1 MRKFKIIV
9 DSKECGTCSGPTP
22 SAVAKKVVKKLCG
35 KSNKLVKFSLKE
47 CKRGCERVCGPY
59 QGRME
64 KLDKP
69 CKRDGKTITH
79 RVVCGKVKK
88 MRGGRDLRVEDFEK
102 REGDSE
108 FRIDRSIGMEPY
120 IFFGS
125 INYLGYNSYNYV
137 IFCEKSFGG
146 QVVIRENSLPL
157 NKLKLKDKYFIALLT
172 ELRDYL
178 NRFNGFRRIKSY
190 LNQKI
195 DNHKYI
201 ILDKTPVFNLTRT
214 NNITPTRENHQTILQ
229 KSCKEY
235 QANYQF
241 SGKINGK
248 PYNTNK
254 LFRGNNRKP
263 RSLYLYD
270 PGEKKYKLLLTE
282 LDYLVNVDN
291 GTSITYSGLFQRPDM
306 DEPFQIQ
313 AGRTKIKI
321 TDIDHYSYLYEN
333 CSELNLKFPCWIIF
347 LKTEE
352 QKRNQRNKNYLNY
365 MRNRVNDL

>member
-1 MRKFKIIV
+1 MEPARKFKIIV
-9 DSKECGTCSGPTP
+9 NSKECGTCSGPTP

-88 MRGGRDLRVEDFEK
+88 MRGGRDLRVKDFEK

-108 FRIDRSIGMEPY
+108 FRIDTKIGIEPY

-229 KSCKEY
+229 NSCKKY
-235 QANYQF
+235 PNNYQF
-241 SGKINGK
+241 SGKINDN
-248 PYNTNK
+248 YFNTNK
-254 LFRGNNRKP
+254 NFRGIGNNRIN
-263 RSLYLYD
+263 RTLYEYR
-270 PGEKKYKLLLTE
+270 PNINKYILLLTK
-282 LDYLVNVDN
+282 LDYLVNIYDKNDN
-291 GTSITYSGLFQRPDM
+291 PAAITYSIR
-306 DEPFQIQ
+306 
-313 AGRTKIKI
+313 
-321 TDIDHYSYLYEN
+321 
-333 CSELNLKFPCWIIF
+333 
-347 LKTEE
+347 
-352 QKRNQRNKNYLNY
+352 
-365 MRNRVNDL
+365 